1 MTQSRPRL
9 LLRDNFAKAVA
20 LIYTAGTVAHV
31 LRLIYRLTWQ
41 EMPYFPDWILSILGM
56 IGVAGLVMFAREVD
70 YRGTW
75 ERIPH
80 WLIVAHLGVSV
91 VVHIWILAV
100 HSHEVLAVF
109 SFSYSYFAAVY
120 FAFFAWRSWT
130 MRLKPAAASDSGP
143 EGTSG

>member
-1 MTQSRPRL
+1 M
-9 LLRDNFAKAVA
+9 LLRANFAKVVA
-20 LIYTAGTVAHV
+20 LIYTAGTVAQV
-31 LRLIYRLTWQ
+31 LRLIYRFTWQ
-41 EMPYFPDWILSILGM
+41 EMPYFPDWILSILGT

-75 ERIPH
+75 ELITH

-91 VVHIWILAV
+91 AVHIWILAV

-109 SFSYSYFAAVY
+109 SLSYSYFAVVY

-130 MRLKPAAASDSGP
+130 MRLRPAAASESGP
-143 EGTSG
+143 E